1 MSDLLLASTN
11 LSTRAI
17 NILAR
22 NNILTLSQLK
32 ECSEKELRSM
42 RGLGGKTLDEIVTFR
57 DNPLDEETADE
68 TMNAEGMFC
77 VALTPEILNSLSYHQ
92 ITEIDM
98 SARGFHYLT
107 LMGCTTIA
115 QLVRL
120 KREDFQK
127 TANIGEKTIEIIEE
141 STKKWLLENGYY
153 GDGSVLQTIPNA
165 DAESSTNTIFGRILT
180 SEMRTSLSFH
190 NVSELNLSSRAA
202 NALIRGNYITLDKIA
217 ELSIPKL
224 TATKGIGLNTVN
236 DIITQTRNWL
246 TVNSYY
252 ESENF
257 NISDNEKDLFEKL
270 HSAFHFFLSVNPLQ
284 LLDACRKEAGYSSL
298 IESYNGEIT
307 GCVISKFLEISF
319 VRESIKEWFRQTS
332 TSIGEGTESMP
343 EEKFAEIIY
352 NRIEEQ
358 YAQLLLNSIK
368 ESGIFTV
375 LYDTVLIPRKT
386 LSEYIHNL
394 ESSDDPKE
402 KMLAERLH
410 GAALQD
416 VGERYGLTRERIRQI
431 AVKQLKKC
439 PSLFEDY
446 YADVFQK
453 YLLGKD
459 TLKEIFPETT
469 PETHQYLSM
478 RYKKGHSIPEYESGE
493 DFHGTFAGQVRYAL
507 KKIAR
512 RKNLTRASA
521 VSYVLK
527 HDCLNLVDFE
537 QFQHKYN
544 AYIEWLNVPPEK
556 YSLNWRSLANR
567 LRLQKN
573 LVFESDGRFRYLYY
587 DNEKLKNL
595 IDFNRYKNS
604 VVSCEL
610 IYSDYASELDEMD
623 IQNGYELFCCL
634 KNGDADEKDPA
645 KKLSQRYPFDII
657 FRRIPVAIIGTVTE
671 EEQVVTLLKELS
683 PIGYMD
689 FWTAYEE
696 RFGIKR
702 DSALANLGNCATPY
716 LVNGT
721 YIIDVPMLD
730 ASDVEIVRNEL
741 NKKKFWFIDEL
752 ETLWKQ
758 LCIHSSRDSL
768 NAATLRSLGYL
779 MFAAGYAYSNQ
790 YNSMR
795 DYLYDEQIR
804 DGEVFKC
811 AEQDQ
816 RLVHLSAFQSCLS
829 KEESALRIFEIA
841 PREYVKDKYLFE
853 QCGVTRE
860 DVVEFQQQVKPL
872 CQNVY
877 FNAHSIWDEI
887 KDWPFVKMVES
898 NEWLCNSIIH
908 RIDGI
913 VALPIASNFILS
925 FSGDCLSIPFIC
937 KWITNKEGKMSLND
951 ITSRFNS
958 VFGTTFNRSVIA
970 EKLRSSGMWSQII
983 TDEIDGYIDSLA
995 DNSNFDVDSLLDEE
1009 FF

>member
-1 MSDLLLASTN
+1 M
-11 LSTRAI
+11 
-17 NILAR
+17 
-22 NNILTLSQLK
+22 TLSQLK

-202 NALIRGNYITLDKIA
+202 NALIRGNYTTLDKIA

-469 PETHQYLSM
+469 PETHQYLSK
-478 RYKKGHSIPEYESGE
+478 RYKKGHSIP
-493 DFHGTFAGQVRYAL
+493 
-507 KKIAR
+507 
-512 RKNLTRASA
+512 
-521 VSYVLK
+521 
-527 HDCLNLVDFE
+527 
-537 QFQHKYN
+537 
-544 AYIEWLNVPPEK
+544 
-556 YSLNWRSLANR
+556 
-567 LRLQKN
+567 
-573 LVFESDGRFRYLYY
+573 
-587 DNEKLKNL
+587 
-595 IDFNRYKNS
+595 
-604 VVSCEL
+604 
-610 IYSDYASELDEMD
+610 
-623 IQNGYELFCCL
+623 
-634 KNGDADEKDPA
+634 
-645 KKLSQRYPFDII
+645 
-657 FRRIPVAIIGTVTE
+657 
-671 EEQVVTLLKELS
+671 
-683 PIGYMD
+683 
-689 FWTAYEE
+689 
-696 RFGIKR
+696 
-702 DSALANLGNCATPY
+702 
-716 LVNGT
+716 
-721 YIIDVPMLD
+721 
-730 ASDVEIVRNEL
+730 
-741 NKKKFWFIDEL
+741 
-752 ETLWKQ
+752 
-758 LCIHSSRDSL
+758 
-768 NAATLRSLGYL
+768 
-779 MFAAGYAYSNQ
+779 
-790 YNSMR
+790 
-795 DYLYDEQIR
+795 
-804 DGEVFKC
+804 
-811 AEQDQ
+811 
-816 RLVHLSAFQSCLS
+816 
-829 KEESALRIFEIA
+829 
-841 PREYVKDKYLFE
+841 
-853 QCGVTRE
+853 
-860 DVVEFQQQVKPL
+860 
-872 CQNVY
+872 
-877 FNAHSIWDEI
+877 
-887 KDWPFVKMVES
+887 
-898 NEWLCNSIIH
+898 
-908 RIDGI
+908 
-913 VALPIASNFILS
+913 
-925 FSGDCLSIPFIC
+925 
-937 KWITNKEGKMSLND
+937 
-951 ITSRFNS
+951 
-958 VFGTTFNRSVIA
+958 
-970 EKLRSSGMWSQII
+970 
-983 TDEIDGYIDSLA
+983 
-995 DNSNFDVDSLLDEE
+995 
-1009 FF
+1009 

>member
-22 NNILTLSQLK
+22 NNILPLSQLK

-202 NALIRGNYITLDKIA
+202 NALIRGNYTTLDKIA

-358 YAQLLLNSIK
+358 YAQLLLNMEPHTLDEDFEYKKICGFEINGIRFEVSSWQDALIQLCSYLYNIDGNKMLGFVDDPYFKRRKVSYFMK
-368 ESGIFTV
+368 ESVPRRNKIIPGTN
-375 LYDTVLIPRKT
+375 LYVWVNNNANTLVRLMRDMLVRYLI
-386 LSEYIHNL
+386 S
-394 ESSDDPKE
+394 
-402 KMLAERLH
+402 
-410 GAALQD
+410 
-416 VGERYGLTRERIRQI
+416 
-431 AVKQLKKC
+431 
-439 PSLFEDY
+439 
-446 YADVFQK
+446 
-453 YLLGKD
+453 
-459 TLKEIFPETT
+459 PETMT
-469 PETHQYLSM
+469 LYL
-478 RYKKGHSIPEYESGE
+478 
-493 DFHGTFAGQVRYAL
+493 
-507 KKIAR
+507 R
-512 RKNLTRASA
+512 RDLS
-521 VSYVLK
+521 
-527 HDCLNLVDFE
+527 
-537 QFQHKYN
+537 
-544 AYIEWLNVPPEK
+544 
-556 YSLNWRSLANR
+556 SL
-567 LRLQKN
+567 
-573 LVFESDGRFRYLYY
+573 
-587 DNEKLKNL
+587 
-595 IDFNRYKNS
+595 
-604 VVSCEL
+604 
-610 IYSDYASELDEMD
+610 
-623 IQNGYELFCCL
+623 
-634 KNGDADEKDPA
+634 
-645 KKLSQRYPFDII
+645 
-657 FRRIPVAIIGTVTE
+657 
-671 EEQVVTLLKELS
+671 
-683 PIGYMD
+683 
-689 FWTAYEE
+689 
-696 RFGIKR
+696 
-702 DSALANLGNCATPY
+702 
-716 LVNGT
+716 
-721 YIIDVPMLD
+721 
-730 ASDVEIVRNEL
+730 
-741 NKKKFWFIDEL
+741 
-752 ETLWKQ
+752 
-758 LCIHSSRDSL
+758 H
-768 NAATLRSLGYL
+768 
-779 MFAAGYAYSNQ
+779 
-790 YNSMR
+790 
-795 DYLYDEQIR
+795 
-804 DGEVFKC
+804 
-811 AEQDQ
+811 
-816 RLVHLSAFQSCLS
+816 
-829 KEESALRIFEIA
+829 
-841 PREYVKDKYLFE
+841 
-853 QCGVTRE
+853 
-860 DVVEFQQQVKPL
+860 
-872 CQNVY
+872 
-877 FNAHSIWDEI
+877 
-887 KDWPFVKMVES
+887 
-898 NEWLCNSIIH
+898 
-908 RIDGI
+908 
-913 VALPIASNFILS
+913 
-925 FSGDCLSIPFIC
+925 
-937 KWITNKEGKMSLND
+937 
-951 ITSRFNS
+951 
-958 VFGTTFNRSVIA
+958 
-970 EKLRSSGMWSQII
+970 
-983 TDEIDGYIDSLA
+983 
-995 DNSNFDVDSLLDEE
+995 
-1009 FF
+1009 